1 MAGLDISPLD
11 AAEAVARLC
20 VIFCHALWM
29 LPDNPAIL
37 DVFLDQI
44 NEHQGQNWQSEFRW

>member
-1 MAGLDISPLD
+1 MAALDINPLD
-11 AAEAVARLC
+11 AAEVAARLC
-20 VIFCHALWM
+20 VIFCYALWM
-29 LPDNPAIL
+29 LPDNPATL